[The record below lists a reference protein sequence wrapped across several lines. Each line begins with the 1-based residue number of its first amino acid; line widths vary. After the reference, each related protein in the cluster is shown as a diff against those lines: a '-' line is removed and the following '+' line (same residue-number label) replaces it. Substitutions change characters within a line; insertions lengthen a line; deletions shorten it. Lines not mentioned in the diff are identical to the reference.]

1 MKNKKLDFNKT
12 NGLIPAIIQDFVSQK
27 ILMLGYIN
35 EEALEKTKTT
45 GVVYFWSRKRKRLWL
60 KGEKSGNKLL
70 VKRFF
75 LDCDRDALLI
85 QVELLGQFA
94 CHLNRKSC
102 FSLITPIQAI
112 A

>member
-1 MKNKKLDFNKT
+1 MTKLNFKDKNS
-12 NGLIPAIIQDFVSQK
+12 LIPVIIQEFKTGD
-27 ILMLGYIN
+27 ILMLGFMN
-35 EEALEKTKTT
+35 KNAWQKTLKT
-45 GVVYFWSRKRKRLWL
+45 GFIYFWSRKKKRLWL

-75 LDCDRDALLI
+75 LDCDCDALLI